1 MGNISSNS
9 PNPPNI
15 DSSILKSRK
24 FRDKQH
30 EEQANEYTE
39 KLIKHEDL
47 KFFADGKMDQVER
60 LLQEGY
66 DPSSRNN
73 QPLLFALRNNH
84 VGIVELLLQNDKVKD
99 KLSKLSESDKR
110 TLDSLNITWREQP
123 SNAFRPKKKSARK
136 TKKSARKSPKKSGR
150 TKKSV
155 RKSHKSARK
164 NRK

>member
-1 MGNISSNS
+1 MGNRSSNS
-9 PNPPNI
+9 PKNI
-15 DSSILKSRK
+15 ESILESRK

-30 EEQANEYTE
+30 EEQADEYPT
-39 KLIKHEDL
+39 KLIKHEDME
-47 KFFADGKMDQVER
+47 FFADGDMGKVKS
-60 LLQEGY
+60 LLGEGY
-66 DPSSRNN
+66 DPSSRDNK
-73 QPLLFALRNNH
+73 PLSLALRNNH
-84 VGIVELLLQNDKVKD
+84 VGIVRLLLQNDKVRE
-99 KLSKLSESDKR
+99 KLSESDKR
-110 TLDSLNITWREQP
+110 TLDSLNIIWREQP